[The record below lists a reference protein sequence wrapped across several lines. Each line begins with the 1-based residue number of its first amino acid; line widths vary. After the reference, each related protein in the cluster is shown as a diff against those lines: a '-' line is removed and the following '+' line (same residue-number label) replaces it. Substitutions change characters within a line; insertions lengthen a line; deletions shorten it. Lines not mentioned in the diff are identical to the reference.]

1 MNLSER
7 LVSGEPRKP
16 AMRKQD
22 GERWQQF
29 TWEVT
34 CLYTTSDTTGHST
47 NGSPD
52 RSVESESEEMWE
64 GGYG

>member
-1 MNLSER
+1 
-7 LVSGEPRKP
+7 
-16 AMRKQD
+16 MRKQD